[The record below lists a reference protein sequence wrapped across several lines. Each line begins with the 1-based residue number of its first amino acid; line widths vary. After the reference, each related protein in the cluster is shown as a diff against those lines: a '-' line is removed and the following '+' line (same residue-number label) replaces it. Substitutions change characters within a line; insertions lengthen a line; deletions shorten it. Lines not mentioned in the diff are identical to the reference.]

1 MNVIASGGGSNL
13 YEPGEDANFTE
24 EDIKERIFGSKIVV
38 VSEQVR
44 SSSAIC
50 CASTPGRIER
60 LTKPV
65 HVMRDLFAQS
75 LRSSLL

>member
-24 EDIKERIFGSKIVV
+24 EDIKERIFSSKIVV

-44 SSSAIC
+44 SIN

-60 LTKPV
+60 LTIPV